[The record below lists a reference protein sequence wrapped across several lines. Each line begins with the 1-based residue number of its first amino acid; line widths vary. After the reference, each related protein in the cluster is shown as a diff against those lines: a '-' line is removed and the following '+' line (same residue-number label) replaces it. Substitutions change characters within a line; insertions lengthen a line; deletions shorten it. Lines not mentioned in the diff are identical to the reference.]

1 MSLNISAQDYLFLKL
16 NKIQL
21 TNADSIASI
30 LCNEDINI
38 QKYDIEYKLS
48 SIDSI
53 TSREIIDFFK
63 NVKCQKS
70 TLSEE
75 AYMISDYLLTEPQP
89 EDINNLVN
97 KYMLSEVKYII
108 PNLRIF
114 LASISQKYLL
124 PNNSSEE
131 TNKVTQEILKWSIP
145 QIKETLYNK
154 IGKNDFQNQVHF
166 VIRNSNSLIF

>member
-1 MSLNISAQDYLFLKL
+1 
-16 NKIQL
+16 
-21 TNADSIASI
+21 
-30 LCNEDINI
+30 
-38 QKYDIEYKLS
+38 
-48 SIDSI
+48 
-53 TSREIIDFFK
+53 
-63 NVKCQKS
+63 
-70 TLSEE
+70 
-75 AYMISDYLLTEPQP
+75 
-89 EDINNLVN
+89 
-97 KYMLSEVKYII
+97 VKYII